1 MMDDESLLS
10 VSHTQRPSSSWA
22 MLLLLPT
29 MITIF
34 YTCSSSSYTGQHKPA
49 FSLRIFFL
57 YRCDPCV
64 FKNKATAAAAADD
77 EATV

>member
-1 MMDDESLLS
+1 
-10 VSHTQRPSSSWA
+10 

-34 YTCSSSSYTGQHKPA
+34 YTCSSSSSYTGQHKPA
-49 FSLRIFFL
+49 FFLIIFFL